1 MLKARLSSSEVT
13 SLLVEIAL
21 MPSVH
26 SSTVDFLIS
35 QYESL
40 NSEDYIANQLILSLG
55 TLGHHT
61 NVEDK
66 IVRYLSMKLTTADT
80 PEEISVFI
88 HALGNTASKK
98 IIPILD
104 PFISDATYQA
114 YAIDALRG
122 VSMDDAVEKEF
133 TTVVSESLHPQVVL
147 EVVESLMFPF
157 KTSIYSYK
165 IKKER
170 IVREELKS
178 ALIKAGIKYNED
190 ELTDS
195 LKQYFTAINDGNSVK
210 MLKQGLKSSDVNT
223 SSRGKRGSSFWA
235 SHSDSNYNLI
245 ESLAQRRSDMKTYSL
260 NRGYLWA
267 KKIGSPKVYA
277 NVVAGGFGGM
287 GYAGIKLY
295 ARAKLSLY
303 AWSSSYTGLDVLFSY
318 TQTFP
323 DNESDSTLTY
333 RHYIKIVGY
342 TLLNDY
348 YSTTDNYKYTRSWH
362 KSVRVFSTGYS
373 FWIYVGILRL
383 TLSGYISGTMKFH
396 ANIARLE
403 DEYDTTGASLAQLT
417 TGPRFTVTGQA
428 EANILVR
435 ETKAEKQERKRR
447 FLHAVINHILIIFI
461 SFDAGGIQD
470 RIECLSF
477 YWLSRNSRGINHSL

>member
-1 MLKARLSSSEVT
+1 
-13 SLLVEIAL
+13 
-21 MPSVH
+21 
-26 SSTVDFLIS
+26 
-35 QYESL
+35 
-40 NSEDYIANQLILSLG
+40 
-55 TLGHHT
+55 
-61 NVEDK
+61 
-66 IVRYLSMKLTTADT
+66 
-80 PEEISVFI
+80 
-88 HALGNTASKK
+88 
-98 IIPILD
+98 
-104 PFISDATYQA
+104 
-114 YAIDALRG
+114 
-122 VSMDDAVEKEF
+122 MDDAVENEF

-157 KTSIYSYK
+157 KTSIYLYK

-223 SSRGKRGSSFWA
+223 RSRGKRGSSFWA

-245 ESLAQRRSDMKTYSL
+245 ESLAQRRSDMKTYPL

-362 KSVRVFSTGYS
+362 KSVLVFSTGYS

-435 ETKAEKQERKRR
+435 ETKTEKQERKRGL
-447 FLHAVINHILIIFI
+447 LHALINHILIIFI